1 LVRSPVTVASLID
14 RRAVGGLQYRAFV
27 LSALSLVVEGYDTQ
41 AVAYIA
47 PTVSKDWSLPMGA
60 FGPVFA
66 AGLIGS
72 ALGSIALA
80 PLADRVGRKR
90 VMVASAVAVGTLTLL
105 CMTAQS
111 LHALELLRF
120 CTGLGLGAAL
130 PNALALISEYAPE
143 RKRTSIVSITFS
155 GLAVGAALGGIVA
168 AQCVPRLGWRSVFAM
183 GGAATLL
190 LCPVLQWRLP
200 ESLRFLVMRDRKSTA
215 TLRTLRQLMGM
226 PLGGQIELVPE
237 PEAAKAQGWGSLLSD
252 GRAVATVTYGC
263 LAFFTLLT
271 LYLLNNW
278 LPTLIHAM
286 GFEIS
291 QASWSTAGFQL
302 GGILGAI
309 SLGLLADRLDSIRVV
324 VAAYLAAAAI
334 IVAIAFAQ
342 RPSIMALAAL
352 GAGFMVVGAQSCN
365 NAMVASLYP
374 TVSRGKA
381 LGSNLTIGRIGS
393 ILGPTITG
401 WLLLLHVPPQR
412 VLMWAAVPAAIAAV
426 LLLVAA
432 NSIRKLTDRQRLSG
446 L

>member
-1 LVRSPVTVASLID
+1 L
-14 RRAVGGLQYRAFV
+14 
-27 LSALSLVVEGYDTQ
+27 
-41 AVAYIA
+41 
-47 PTVSKDWSLPMGA
+47 
-60 FGPVFA
+60 
-66 AGLIGS
+66 
-72 ALGSIALA
+72 
-80 PLADRVGRKR
+80 
-90 VMVASAVAVGTLTLL
+90 
-105 CMTAQS
+105 
-111 LHALELLRF
+111 
-120 CTGLGLGAAL
+120 
-130 PNALALISEYAPE
+130 
-143 RKRTSIVSITFS
+143 
-155 GLAVGAALGGIVA
+155 
-168 AQCVPRLGWRSVFAM
+168 
-183 GGAATLL
+183 
-190 LCPVLQWRLP
+190 
-200 ESLRFLVMRDRKSTA
+200 
-215 TLRTLRQLMGM
+215 
-226 PLGGQIELVPE
+226 
-237 PEAAKAQGWGSLLSD
+237 
-252 GRAVATVTYGC
+252 
-263 LAFFTLLT
+263 
-271 LYLLNNW
+271 
-278 LPTLIHAM
+278 

-342 RPSIMALAAL
+342 GPSIMALAAL

-381 LGSNLTIGRIGS
+381 LGSNLTIARIGS